1 MEPVAKIQG
10 GADVS
15 FTTGPRGKP
24 THWKQVVFM
33 LKQPISLEQGKFAHR
48 PALLIAIED
57 CCVTGQRIKGTFN
70 CIKGHDH
77 QRELDVE
84 IHWRLVNEKGE
95 DQSVMNYEV
104 FRVN

>member
-1 MEPVAKIQG
+1 LIVAKRLCGI
-10 GADVS
+10 
-15 FTTGPRGKP
+15 
-24 THWKQVVFM
+24 
-33 LKQPISLEQGKFAHR
+33 
-48 PALLIAIED
+48 
-57 CCVTGQRIKGTFN
+57 GQRIKGTFN
-70 CIKGHDH
+70 CIKGHDN